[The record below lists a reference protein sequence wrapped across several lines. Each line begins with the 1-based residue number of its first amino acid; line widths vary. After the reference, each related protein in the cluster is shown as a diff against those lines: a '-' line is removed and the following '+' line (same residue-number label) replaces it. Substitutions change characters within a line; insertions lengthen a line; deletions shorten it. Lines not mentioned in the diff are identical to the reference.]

1 MCVLLTVR
9 VGACCCRALA
19 AGGGVSAA
27 SVSDLQELRALLL
40 DAKAENEQLK
50 AERDQVGWAAAA
62 AQGVS

>member
-1 MCVLLTVR
+1 VLC
-9 VGACCCRALA
+9 GAASWFVVA

-50 AERDQVGWAAAA
+50 AERDQVGGHGAPMM
-62 AQGVS
+62 GVV